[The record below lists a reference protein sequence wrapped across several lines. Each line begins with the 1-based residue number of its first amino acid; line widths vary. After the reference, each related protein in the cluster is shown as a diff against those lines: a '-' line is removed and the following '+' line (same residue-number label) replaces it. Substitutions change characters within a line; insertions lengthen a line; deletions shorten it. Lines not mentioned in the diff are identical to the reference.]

1 VAHDHNRT
9 AVGEPCT
16 GRLHP
21 STAPRVDGPATGQRG
36 RGTTLGLR
44 QRAENPPSPVSAD
57 QGGEGEA
64 RRVWSQVE
72 PSDWDA
78 SDCGGQRPKR
88 SDPQLDNPASA
99 GRAWGAWRPITT
111 TMKKPRSAGQARLFG
126 CQTNRLSVSWCSR
139 RRQRC
144 SPGERQSPCCR
155 GTRRRQHHRN
165 RRARS
170 RWRIP
175 PNLPW

>member
-1 VAHDHNRT
+1 MITTAQPSASHAREGCTHPRLPELMAQLLGKGAAAPPWGSGSGPRIPLALSQRT
-9 AVGEPCT
+9 KEVKVKPG
-16 GRLHP
+16 
-21 STAPRVDGPATGQRG
+21 
-36 RGTTLGLR
+36 
-44 QRAENPPSPVSAD
+44 
-57 QGGEGEA
+57 
-64 RRVWSQVE
+64 RVWSQVE